1 MALNINGRMKV
12 KTLRADFK
20 KEFGL
25 ALRVYDGRSFAD
37 DDATLASIRKGDS
50 VGGEF
55 SPQRNTKVGNLE
67 DKIMDM
73 FGIKTQVA
81 GSDDSYLCDND
92 YTLAKALEA
101 DEKLMVKREKRGD
114 KVASSM
120 SAKDEISD
128 EVSDDKE
135 LTEEEKKWMDDLWS
149 LDDAPESIRSSKRFM
164 LEAMKEDSSAIE
176 HASDVLKK
184 DSQIAMVL
192 IALLN
197 EEEKNSDDFR
207 ARLSAVAY
215 LDAVVFSNESVIN
228 EMIAVSP
235 HRYIAELLQYHDD
248 PSEIFD
254 TLLQFNQI
262 IAPALKKEFE
272 NNMDTAAALVES
284 DDEGWRKCH
293 KVEQSL
299 GIYDMNNLIYN
310 SNFELDKAL
319 YTEIQNNGYIETP
332 LWAKLKTEV
341 QSKVFEPMK
350 EKASSFEDYKCLIN
364 MSILNGYYKLYTY
377 YPDNK
382 EMLEEL
388 YMELLNYLDE
398 ADSDDLMNVYFD
410 EPDYFEI
417 NSELP
422 EIAEKI
428 MVKIG
433 EKLLALDDE
442 EMIETLNNFE
452 GCGGTSKVL
461 DLPSDVKEKFLEKIE
476 SLSDEEKEEIYELD
490 EIVENLKG

>member
-1 MALNINGRMKV
+1 MLEAVKKSGDVLKCATGELRDDKEVVLAAINDDARAFEYASDA
-12 KTLRADFK
+12 LRADRDIVLQVVK
-20 KEFGL
+20 ANGNMLEY
-25 ALRVYDGRSFAD
+25 ASNELR
-37 DDATLASIRKGDS
+37 
-50 VGGEF
+50 
-55 SPQRNTKVGNLE
+55 
-67 DKIMDM
+67 
-73 FGIKTQVA
+73 
-81 GSDDSYLCDND
+81 SDH
-92 YTLAKALEA
+92 
-101 DEKLMVKREKRGD
+101 
-114 KVASSM
+114 
-120 SAKDEISD
+120 EI
-128 EVSDDKE
+128 V
-135 LTEEEKKWMDDLWS
+135 
-149 LDDAPESIRSSKRFM
+149 I
-164 LEAMKEDSSAIE
+164 EAMKENSSAIKY
-176 HASDVLKK
+176 ASDVLKK

-197 EEEKNSDDFR
+197 EEEKNSDFR

-215 LDAVVFSNESVIN
+215 LDTVVFSNESVIN

-272 NNMDTAAALVES
+272 NNLDTAASLMES
-284 DDEGWRKCH
+284 NDEGWRKCH

-388 YMELLNYLDE
+388 YMELLNHLDE
-398 ADSDDLMNVYFD
+398 ADSCDLMNVYFD
-410 EPDYFEI
+410 EPDFFEI
-417 NSELP
+417 NRQLP

-452 GCGGTSKVL
+452 DCGGTSKVL

-490 EIVENLKG
+490 EIVENLKE